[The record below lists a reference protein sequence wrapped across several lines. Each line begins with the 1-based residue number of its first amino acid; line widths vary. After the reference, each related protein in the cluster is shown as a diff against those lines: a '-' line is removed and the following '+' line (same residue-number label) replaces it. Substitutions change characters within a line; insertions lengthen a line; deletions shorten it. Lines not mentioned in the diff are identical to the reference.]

1 MLVQA
6 GLLLRQIIFRTRHEC
21 FGSICPKTWLLVCCL
36 WLSGNGNMAIWRQ
49 KAGLTFAFCH
59 PRGLSVSQWIR
70 GQYQFRVLPVIR
82 NPFTYC

>member
-1 MLVQA
+1 MVQNGWLPRQVVFA
-6 GLLLRQIIFRTRHEC
+6 GSHRSFRL
-21 FGSICPKTWLLVCCL
+21 FCPKTRLFGGRL
-36 WLSGNGNMAIWRQ
+36 WLSGNGKVAIWGQ

>member
-1 MLVQA
+1 MVQNGWSPRQVVFA
-6 GLLLRQIIFRTRHEC
+6 GSHRPFRL
-21 FGSICPKTWLLVCCL
+21 FCPEMRWLSGRL
-36 WLSGNGNMAIWRQ
+36 WLSGNGKVAIWGQ